1 MVFKTEIADVNAFK
15 EMMKALLVVN
25 KEATITFEEW
35 GLTCEVMDTSHVMEI
50 LWRLDKSMLNH
61 YEFGVGDTKATF
73 DLEQL
78 MKFIDGFG
86 KDDSLSLELN
96 EETNKLQIK
105 GRVSTEGKGGKA
117 GRLKSFSI
125 PLLDLVE
132 DEVPQPKIFFKSKV
146 RMLTQDLVE
155 ALKDAYLVDPT
166 FTILIEDTGITVSAA
181 GDMGSATNI
190 WEKGADALI
199 DLKIEESSK
208 TSFILDKVQPVVAQG
223 RRCSD
228 VVTIELTT
236 DMPMKLDFETDKGKL
251 EYYIAPTIGG

>member
-181 GDMGSATNI
+181 GDM
-190 WEKGADALI
+190 
-199 DLKIEESSK
+199 KIEESSK